1 MIVLTA
7 KPHHSFSGVEFVVV
21 VVWIT
26 ASGAMERVNIENP
39 WASTSLSRENEVRL
53 VCYDVKMRSALY
65 ATMCSAVGTS
75 CGDIVSYSEHFVRC
89 F

>member
-7 KPHHSFSGVEFVVV
+7 KPHLSFSGVEFVVV
-21 VVWIT
+21 VDWIT

-39 WASTSLSRENEVRL
+39 WASTSLSKENEVRL
-53 VCYDVKMRSALY
+53 HALY
-65 ATMCSAVGTS
+65 ATMCSAVGTR
-75 CGDIVSYSEHFVRC
+75 CGEIVATQSMFLQC